1 MVRELY
7 GYSHSTCRGRME
19 KMKTTEEQ
27 LLKEIDRLKEQMI
40 LSIQELVQIK
50 SVAGPKKEDAPYG
63 EGPKAALL
71 HTLKLAENLGFK
83 TVNLDNQVGYA
94 VYGDASDEDYIAS
107 VGHLDVVPEGDGW
120 KYPPYSAKIEDGT
133 MYGRGVLDNKG
144 PIMTILFALAAI
156 KNAGAKI
163 KRPIRIVFG
172 TDEETGKFR
181 DIHHYLT
188 QQKPPKYGFTPD
200 CKYSVVYSE
209 RGRASVLLSVAKE
222 NAQFLFDFV
231 NHYFIGANN
240 TVDRLGID
248 YYNEAYGT
256 IEMRGYDIQE
266 TEESFIFKFV
276 LSYPAG
282 NTIDEILEK
291 ITEKAEKEKV
301 ALKLLTNYEPVLFDK
316 DSKMV
321 KLLGETYEE
330 ITGLDGTPVTTTGG
344 TYAKMMPNIVP
355 FGPSFPGQKGIGHQP
370 NEWMNIED
378 LITNA
383 KIYTLALYRLSNL

>member
-1 MVRELY
+1 
-7 GYSHSTCRGRME
+7 
-19 KMKTTEEQ
+19 MKTTEEQ
-27 LLKEIDRLKEQMI
+27 LLNEVKQLTDQMI
-40 LSIQELVQIK
+40 ESIQEIVKIK
-50 SVAGPKKEDAPYG
+50 SVAGPAKKDAPYG
-63 EGPKAALL
+63 EGSKTALL
-71 HTLKLAENLGFK
+71 HTLEIAENLGFK
-83 TVNLDNQVGYA
+83 TVNLDNQVGYV
-94 VYGDASDEDYIAS
+94 VYGDSSDEDYIAS

-144 PIMTILFALAAI
+144 PIMSTLFALLAI
-156 KNAGAKI
+156 KNIGAKI

-172 TDEETGKFR
+172 TDEETGQFR
-181 DIHHYLT
+181 DIQHYLKT
-188 QQKPPKYGFTPD
+188 QQPPTYGFTPD
-200 CKYSVVYSE
+200 GKYSVVYSE
-209 RGRASVLLSVAKE
+209 RGRASVLLSVQKK
-222 NAQFLFDFV
+222 NAQDLFDFV

-240 TVDRLGID
+240 TGDRLGID
-248 YYNEAYGT
+248 YYNEEYGT
-256 IEMRGYDIQE
+256 MEMRGYELQE
-266 TEESFIFKFV
+266 TEESFTFKFV

-282 NTIDEILEK
+282 ITIKEIIEK
-291 ITEKAEKEKV
+291 INERIKPIKV
-301 ALKLLTNYEPVLFDK
+301 DLELLTNYDPVLFDK

-321 KLLGETYEE
+321 RLLGNTYEE

-383 KIYTLALYRLSNL
+383 KIYTLALYRLANL

>member
-1 MVRELY
+1 
-7 GYSHSTCRGRME
+7 ME

-27 LLKEIDRLKEQMI
+27 LLNEVKQLTDQMI
-40 LSIQELVQIK
+40 ESIQEIVKIK
-50 SVAGPKKEDAPYG
+50 SVAGPAKEDAPYG
-63 EGPKAALL
+63 EGPKTALL
-71 HTLKLAENLGFK
+71 HTLEMAENLGFK
-83 TVNLDNQVGYA
+83 TVNLDNQVGYV

-107 VGHLDVVPEGDGW
+107 IGHLDVVPEGDGW

-144 PIMTILFALAAI
+144 PIMSTLFALFAI
-156 KNAGAKI
+156 KNSGVET

-181 DIHHYLT
+181 DIQHYLKT
-188 QQKPPKYGFTPD
+188 QKPPTYGFTPD
-200 CKYSVVYSE
+200 GKYSVVYSE
-209 RGRASVLLSVAKE
+209 RGRASVLLSVQKK
-222 NAQFLFDFV
+222 NAQDLFDFV

-240 TVDRLGID
+240 TGDRLGID
-248 YYNEAYGT
+248 YYNEEYGT
-256 IEMRGYDIQE
+256 MEMRGYELQE
-266 TEESFIFKFV
+266 TKESFTFKFV

-282 NTIDEILEK
+282 ITIKEIIEK
-291 ITEKAEKEKV
+291 ITKRTKPIKV
-301 ALKLLTNYEPVLFDK
+301 DLELLTNYDPVLFDK

-321 KLLGETYEE
+321 RLLGNTYEE

-383 KIYTLALYRLSNL
+383 KIYTLALYRLANL

>member
-1 MVRELY
+1 
-7 GYSHSTCRGRME
+7 ME
-19 KMKTTEEQ
+19 KMKTTEEH
-27 LLKEIDRLKEQMI
+27 LLKEIDQLKEQMI
-40 LSIQELVQIK
+40 ENIQEVVKIK
-50 SVAGPKKEDAPYG
+50 SVAGPAKEDAPYG
-63 EGPKAALL
+63 EGPKKALL
-71 HTLKLAENLGFK
+71 HTLKIAEALGFQ
-83 TVNLDNQVGYA
+83 TVNLDNQIGYV

-120 KYPPYSAKIEDGT
+120 KYPPYSAKIEEGT

-144 PIMTILFALAAI
+144 PIMTTLFALLAI
-156 KNAGAKI
+156 KNSGAEI

-172 TDEETGKFR
+172 TDEETGQFR
-181 DIHHYLT
+181 DIQHYLKT
-188 QQKPPKYGFTPD
+188 QQPPTYGFTPD
-200 CKYSVVYSE
+200 GKYSVVYSE
-209 RGRASVLLSVAKE
+209 RGRASVLLSVQKQ
-222 NAQFLFDFV
+222 NAQDLFDFV

-240 TVDRLGID
+240 TGDRLGID
-248 YYNEAYGT
+248 YYNEEYGT
-256 IEMRGYDIQE
+256 MEMRGYELQE
-266 TEESFIFKFV
+266 TEEDYTFKFV

-282 NTIDEILEK
+282 ITIDRIIEK
-291 ITEKAEKEKV
+291 ITERAQSEKV
-301 ALKLLTNYEPVLFDK
+301 DVKLLTNYDPVLFDK

-321 KLLGETYEE
+321 RLLGDTYEE

-383 KIYTLALYRLSNL
+383 KIYTLALYRLANL

>member
-1 MVRELY
+1 
-7 GYSHSTCRGRME
+7 
-19 KMKTTEEQ
+19 MKTTEEQ
-27 LLKEIDRLKEQMI
+27 LLNEVKQLTDQMI
-40 LSIQELVQIK
+40 ESIQEIVKIK
-50 SVAGPKKEDAPYG
+50 SVADPAKEDTPYG
-63 EGPKAALL
+63 EGPKTALL
-71 HTLKLAENLGFK
+71 HTLEMAENLGFK
-83 TVNLDNQVGYA
+83 TVNLDNQVGYV

-144 PIMTILFALAAI
+144 PIMSTLFALLAI
-156 KNAGAKI
+156 KNIGAKI

-172 TDEETGKFR
+172 TDEETGQFR
-181 DIHHYLT
+181 DIQHYLKT
-188 QQKPPKYGFTPD
+188 QQPPTYGFTPD
-200 CKYSVVYSE
+200 GKYSVVYSE
-209 RGRASVLLSVAKE
+209 RGRASVLLSVQKK
-222 NAQFLFDFV
+222 NAQDLFDFV

-240 TVDRLGID
+240 TGDRLEID
-248 YYNEAYGT
+248 YYNEEYGT
-256 IEMRGYDIQE
+256 MEMRGYELQE
-266 TEESFIFKFV
+266 TKESFTFKFV

-282 NTIDEILEK
+282 ITIKEIIEK
-291 ITEKAEKEKV
+291 ITERTKSIKV
-301 ALKLLTNYEPVLFDK
+301 DLELLTNYDPVLFDK

-321 KLLGETYEE
+321 RLLGDTYEE

-383 KIYTLALYRLSNL
+383 KIYTLALYRLANL